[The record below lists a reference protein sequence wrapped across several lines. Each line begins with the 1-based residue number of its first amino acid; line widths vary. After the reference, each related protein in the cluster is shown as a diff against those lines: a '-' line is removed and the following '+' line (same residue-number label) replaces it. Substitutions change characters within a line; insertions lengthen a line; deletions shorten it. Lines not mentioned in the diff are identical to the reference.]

1 MALDLPPLVA
11 DDWRRLGDRTD
22 ERSLSLA
29 TVTAE
34 TTVFE
39 HRPTADALERLRSG
53 GDVPARSLFTVDL
66 QITPS
71 LSTIGLEP
79 AAALEM
85 AAPKAREQFVD
96 TIEDDGIA
104 VGAERASEYI
114 DRPDGAIGHLTVL
127 EVAYPTDSD
136 ASVTDDAEA
145 VADDG
150 ERADGGDA
158 TGETPTTATI
168 DAEAHVAVWPAAD
181 AYVMAG
187 GVLPLESP
195 DGADLLAAA
204 LDVDPARDRE
214 AIVDLFRGLD
224 LEGAA
229 DDDGTTAE

>member
-1 MALDLPPLVA
+1 MAIDLPSAVA

-53 GDVPARSLFTVDL
+53 GDIPARSLFTVDL
-66 QITPS
+66 QISPS
-71 LSTIGLEP
+71 LSAIGLEP

-85 AAPKAREQFVD
+85 AAPKARDQFVD

-114 DRPDGAIGHLTVL
+114 DRPDGAVGHLTVL
-127 EVAYPTDSD
+127 EVAYPTDSG
-136 ASVTDDAEA
+136 AAT
-145 VADDG
+145 
-150 ERADGGDA
+150 DGGE
-158 TGETPTTATI
+158 GNPETTSLN
-168 DAEAHVAVWPAAD
+168 AEAHVAVWPAAD

-187 GVLPLESP
+187 GILPLEAP
-195 DGADLLAAA
+195 DGADLLGAA

-214 AIVDLFRGLD
+214 AIVDLFRGLE
-224 LEGAA
+224 LEDAG
-229 DDDGTTAE
+229 DD

>member
-1 MALDLPPLVA
+1 MALDLPPPIA

-39 HRPTADALERLRSG
+39 HRATADALERLRSG
-53 GDVPARSLFTVDL
+53 GEIPARSLFTVDL
-66 QITPS
+66 QISPS
-71 LSTIGLEP
+71 LSAIGLSS
-79 AAALEM
+79 ADALEM
-85 AAPKAREQFVD
+85 AAPKARDQFVD
-96 TIEDDGIA
+96 TIKDDGIA

-114 DRPDGAIGHLTVL
+114 DRPDGAVGHLTVL

-150 ERADGGDA
+150 ERTDGGDA
-158 TGETPTTATI
+158 TGETPITATI

-181 AYVMAG
+181 ADVMAG
-187 GVLPLESP
+187 GLLPLEVP

-214 AIVDLFRGLD
+214 AIVDLFRGLE
-224 LEGAA
+224 LEAS
-229 DDDGTTAE
+229 AED

>member
-1 MALDLPPLVA
+1 MAIDLPPPVA

-39 HRPTADALERLRSG
+39 HRPTADALKRLRSG
-53 GDVPARSLFTVDL
+53 GDIPARSLFTVDL
-66 QITPS
+66 QISPS
-71 LSTIGLEP
+71 LSAIGLSS
-79 AAALEM
+79 ADALEM

-96 TIEDDGIA
+96 TVEDDGIA
-104 VGAERASEYI
+104 VGEERASEYI

-127 EVAYPTDSD
+127 EVAYPTDSG
-136 ASVTDDAEA
+136 A
-145 VADDG
+145 VADDA
-150 ERADGGDA
+150 ERTDGGDA
-158 TGETPTTATI
+158 TDAEPATI

-187 GVLPLESP
+187 GILPLEAP

-204 LDVDPARDRE
+204 LDVDPDRDRE
-214 AIVDLFRGLD
+214 AIVDLFRGLE
-224 LEGAA
+224 LEIAA
-229 DDDGTTAE
+229 DD